1 MIFLLKRLALAVL
14 VLLLVMVLLSSMVHF
29 IPGDPARAILG
40 LHANAELV
48 NRVRREMWLDEPAYV
63 QVFNFITHA
72 IQGDLGIDFLSRV
85 PVTHLIGAAL
95 PHTII
100 LAVVGL
106 LLAALIGIPLGVYS
120 AVHAGGIVDRVIGA
134 LSVSL
139 VSAPTY
145 VIGLVLLLVFAVQLN
160 WLPAIGTGDLGDPID
175 YTRHLILPAVALA
188 IVWVGYL
195 ARLVRASVQ
204 EVLGSNYVR
213 TAFAMGIPARRVHYK
228 LALRNAL
235 IPTVSILGIG
245 LGSFLGGAVFLEV
258 IFTRP
263 GLGRLVLDAVNT
275 RNYTV
280 VRGGVLV
287 GALLF
292 VFATLIAD
300 LVTRYLDPRTKE

>member
-1 MIFLLKRLALAVL
+1 MSFLLKRLALAVL

-40 LHANAELV
+40 LRANEELV
-48 NRVRREMWLDEPAYV
+48 NRVRREMWLDEPVYV

-72 IQGDLGIDFLSRV
+72 LQGDLGIDFLSRV
-85 PVTHLIGAAL
+85 PVTQLIGAAL

-100 LAVVGL
+100 LAVAGL

-120 AVHAGGIVDRVIGA
+120 AVHAGGMVDRVIGA

-145 VIGLVLLLVFAVQLN
+145 VIGLALLLVFAVQLS
-160 WLPAIGTGDLGDPID
+160 WLPAIGTGDLRDPID
-175 YTRHLILPAVALA
+175 YTRHLILPTIALA

-292 VFATLIAD
+292 VSATFIAD
-300 LVTRYLDPRTKE
+300 LVTRFLDPRTKE